1 MHQQLSGRLGNQLF
15 EWAFAHKLAFHYDA
29 PVTLFHDRFHLSNPG
44 DDLTSPGYIC
54 DHQVRVSQANT
65 TGLIL
70 KILDYSSNYI
80 RDIANYTKRLGI
92 LRSNNSFLLPNLTKS
107 RPKVISGFCI
117 NKLVVEEFEA
127 ELEEDLCQILEN
139 VVLLLPSDLNYQVI
153 HIRKGD
159 YLTTDTSY
167 GVLTA
172 DYYLRNLGPEKISV
186 VVTDDMDGAPEVVSK
201 IQPNY
206 VFTPK
211 NSTAWETLKIMQHSN
226 RLIMANSTLSWWG
239 GFLAARRGS
248 HVISPNPFYSS
259 MDEKTNGLL
268 QAKYFRLSK
277 SEFVSYQ

>member
-15 EWAFAHKLAFHYDA
+15 EWAFAHKLAFYYDA

-44 DDLTSPGYIC
+44 DDLTGSGYIC
-54 DHQVRVSQANT
+54 GHQIRVSQANT

-80 RDIANYTKRLGI
+80 RDIANFTKKLGI
-92 LRSNNSFLLPNLTKS
+92 LRSDNSFLLPNLTKS
-107 RPKVISGFCI
+107 RPRVISGFCI
-117 NKLVVEEFEA
+117 NKLVVEEFEK
-127 ELEEDLCQILEN
+127 ELEEDLCQILKN
-139 VVLLLPSDLNYQVI
+139 VEFLLPSDFNYQVI

-186 VVTDDMDGAPEVVSK
+186 VVTDDVDGAPEIVSR

-206 VFTPK
+206 VFTPN
-211 NSTAWETLKIMQHSN
+211 NSTAWETLKIMQQSN
-226 RLIMANSTLSWWG
+226 RLLMANSTLSWWG

-248 HVISPNPFYSS
+248 HVISPDPFYSRL
-259 MDEKTNGLL
+259 DEKTNDLL
-268 QAKYFRLSK
+268 QAKYFNPSK
-277 SEFVSYQ
+277 SEFVSSQ